1 MKAFLR
7 FVLAHTVPVNLLFL
21 LLMVVGIIVL
31 FNLPVERY
39 PNVNMGKVIITTVF
53 PGASPEDVE
62 VLVTQE
68 IEEALDDLEYL
79 EFIQSTSYRERSSI
93 VVKFIDDSDYDDLFD
108 QLRIKVLSVMNELP
122 ASIDPPTF
130 TVANVDDW
138 LPAIAV
144 DLYGDRPNRALTLMA
159 EEVKIALRQVA
170 GVKEVQ
176 LDGEFT
182 REFHVF
188 LDPGQLNKH
197 GLTFDDV
204 VTALNQANV
213 SFPAGSYTNENGEF
227 LVVVDEHYR
236 TRQEIADT
244 IIRRDGDGSYV
255 TVGQVMSDA
264 RMSYRDPYVI
274 TSANGKDCVS
284 LKVVKT
290 RQGSSL
296 DIVAEVEKIVEH
308 FRPALAKEG
317 VNIALSQD
325 QRIVIYDSIRTLG
338 LNLLCGVVLLTLLI
352 WVFMGLRNALLTTV
366 GIPFSF
372 LVTMIF
378 MYVSGNSLNEITLFA
393 FVLISGIIVDDAIVV
408 VENIYRHLQEGES
421 LVDAVINGTAEVAF
435 PVISAISTT
444 IAAFLPMLIMSGSTG
459 EFFAQIPKAVSF
471 ALVASLLECLIILPP
486 HFVDWPGKHYAVA
499 DALKHPARK
508 ERKIMAA
515 IRSFTN
521 RVVGLALRFRYTSLI
536 MVFLA
541 FLVAILILGLSVSG
555 KSSLIRIKFFPDE
568 YTLYYVELE
577 GPLGTPIETTSEKL
591 KEITRIVLQGGPG
604 QVQSAKGTAGFYLNE
619 DYQPVFGGNLGHI
632 AIELPPKEKQEFPE
646 NVGKDPILYLDHM
659 QNKLSPF
666 SSGGWAVR
674 VRAEKGGPPMGK
686 DINIRVVGT
695 NPLSVERLAEN
706 VKQFLKEEDGIAPSL
721 MDLTDDRGQSN
732 RVYRYHVLPQRA
744 AEFELSVAQVAAL
757 AASVLDGRYVG
768 KFRTTDEDVDM
779 KARINEAYLEQPET
793 SLNLPLLQ
801 HPSGPVRLGDLAVID
816 SYLEPGQL
824 QRFQNNRSVTIKAN
838 LRPGASI
845 STPSVVESV
854 RSYYLTIKHQYPG
867 AELNFSGEFETTRRS
882 YTSLTFAFL
891 IALLII
897 YLILATQFKSYLQPL
912 IILSA
917 VVFALIGVVFGKLV
931 TQGLFTVNSFVA
943 TVGVTGVVVN
953 DSLVLI
959 DFINRGYRRGL
970 SRREAIEEG
979 IRVRLRPVL
988 LTTLTTTLGLLP
1000 MALGIPDYSIVWGTM
1015 ASTFVTGLCTATF
1028 LTLFIVP
1035 IEWELLMGLKLKLA
1049 SRRESRKQRK
1059 ALNRQD

>member
-21 LLMVVGIIVL
+21 LLMVVGIVAL

-39 PNVNMGKVIITTVF
+39 PNVNIGKVIITTIF

-93 VVKFIDDSDYDDLFD
+93 VVKFIDDSDYDALFD
-108 QLRIKVLSVMNELP
+108 ELRLKVLSVMNELP
-122 ASIDPPTF
+122 ESIDPPIF
-130 TVANVDDW
+130 TVVNVDDW

-144 DLYGDRPNRALTLMA
+144 DLYGDRSNRALTLMA
-159 EEVKIALRQVA
+159 EEVKIALRQIP

-176 LDGEFT
+176 LDGEYT

-188 LDPGQLNKH
+188 LDPGQLNKY

-204 VTALNQANV
+204 VKALSQANV
-213 SFPAGSYTNENGEF
+213 SFPAGSYTSQNGEF

-274 TSANGKDCVS
+274 ASANGKDCVT
-284 LKVVKT
+284 LKVIKT
-290 RQGSSL
+290 REGSNL

-317 VNIALSQD
+317 VNVALSQD

-352 WVFMGLRNALLTTV
+352 WLFMGMRNALLTTV

-372 LVTMIF
+372 LVTMII
-378 MYVSGNSLNEITLFA
+378 MYVTGNSLNEITLFA

-421 LVDAVINGTAEVAF
+421 LVDAVINGTAEVTF
-435 PVISAISTT
+435 PVISATSTT
-444 IAAFLPMLIMSGSTG
+444 IAAFLPMLIMTGSTG

-471 ALVASLLECLIILPP
+471 AIVASLLECLIILPP
-486 HFVDWPGKHYAVA
+486 HFVDWPGRSYAVA
-499 DALKHPARK
+499 DALRHPAGK
-508 ERKIMAA
+508 ERKIMAV

-536 MVFLA
+536 IVLLA
-541 FLVAILILGLSVSG
+541 FFAAMLILGLSVSG
-555 KSSLIRIKFFPDE
+555 KASLIRIKFFPDE
-568 YTLYYVELE
+568 YTRYYIELE
-577 GPLGTPIETTSEKL
+577 GPLGTSIETTSKKL
-591 KEITRIVLQGGPG
+591 KEISGVVLQGGPS
-604 QVQSAKGTAGFYLNE
+604 QVQSAKGLAGFYLNE
-619 DYQPVFGGNLGHI
+619 DFQPVFGGNLGHI
-632 AIELPPKEKQEFPE
+632 AVELPPKEKQKFPG
-646 NVGKDPILYLDHM
+646 NSGNDPILYLDYM
-659 QNKLSPF
+659 REKLSPF
-666 SSGGWAVR
+666 SSGGWTVR
-674 VRAEKGGPPMGK
+674 VRAEKGGPPTGK
-686 DINIRVVGT
+686 DINIRVVGA
-695 NPLSVERLAEN
+695 NPLSVERLAED
-706 VKQFLKEEDGIAPSL
+706 VKDHLKKDNGIAPYLIDL
-721 MDLTDDRGQSN
+721 MDDRGQPN
-732 RVYRYHVLPQRA
+732 RVYRYHVLPERA
-744 AEFELSVAQVAAL
+744 AEFDLTVSQVAAL
-757 AASVLDGRYVG
+757 AASALDGRYVG

-779 KARINEAYLEQPET
+779 KMRIDEAYLEQPET

-801 HPSGPVRLGDLAVID
+801 HPSGPVRLGDLAVIG

-824 QRFQNNRSVTIKAN
+824 HRFQNNRAITIKAN
-838 LRPGASI
+838 LKPGAPI
-845 STPSVVESV
+845 ATPNVVESV
-854 RSYYLTIKHQYPG
+854 RSHYKEIKHQYPG
-867 AELNFSGEFETTRRS
+867 AELNFAGEFETTRRS
-882 YTSLTFAFL
+882 YTSLTYAFL
-891 IALLII
+891 IALLAI
-897 YLILATQFKSYLQPL
+897 YLILATQFRSYLQPL

-979 IRVRLRPVL
+979 IRVRLRPIL

-1000 MALGIPDYSIVWGTM
+1000 MAVGIPNYSIVWGTM

-1035 IEWELLMGLKLKLA
+1035 IEWDLLMGLKLKVA
-1049 SRRESRKQRK
+1049 SWQENRKQH
-1059 ALNRQD
+1059 QGEPE

>member
-21 LLMVVGIIVL
+21 LLIVVGIIAL
-31 FNLPVERY
+31 YNLPVERY
-39 PNVNMGKVIITTVF
+39 PNVNMGKVVITTIF

-62 VLVTQE
+62 VLVTRE
-68 IEEALDDLEYL
+68 IEEALDDLEHL

-93 VVKFIDDSDYDDLFD
+93 TVKFIDDSDYDALFD
-108 QLRIKVLSVMNELP
+108 ELRLKVLSVMNELP
-122 ASIDPPTF
+122 DSIDPPIF
-130 TVANVDDW
+130 TVVNVDDW

-144 DLYGDRPNRALTLMA
+144 DLYGDRSNRALTLMA
-159 EEVKIALRQVA
+159 EEMKIALRQIR

-188 LDPGQLNKH
+188 LDPGQLDKY
-197 GLTFDDV
+197 GMTFDDV

-213 SFPAGSYTNENGEF
+213 SFPAGSYTNEHGEF

-236 TRQEIADT
+236 SRQEIADT

-255 TVGQVMSDA
+255 TVAQVMSDA
-264 RMSYRDPYVI
+264 RIAYRDPYVI
-274 TSANGKDCVS
+274 TSANGKDCVT
-284 LKVVKT
+284 LKVIKT
-290 RQGSSL
+290 REGSNL

-317 VNIALSQD
+317 VQVALSQD
-325 QRIVIYDSIRTLG
+325 QRIVIYDSLRTLG
-338 LNLLCGVVLLTLLI
+338 LNLLCGIVLLMLLI
-352 WVFMGLRNALLTTV
+352 WIFMGLRNALLTTV

-372 LVTMIF
+372 LVTMII
-378 MYVSGNSLNEITLFA
+378 MYVTDSSLNEITLFA

-421 LVDAVINGTAEVAF
+421 LVDAVTNGTSEVTF
-435 PVISAISTT
+435 PVISATSTT
-444 IAAFLPMLIMSGSTG
+444 IAAFLPMFIMTGSTG
-459 EFFAQIPKAVSF
+459 EFFAQIPMAVSF
-471 ALVASLLECLIILPP
+471 AIIASLLECLIILPP
-486 HFVDWPGKHYAVA
+486 HFVDWPGKHYAAA
-499 DALKHPARK
+499 DALRHPAAK
-508 ERKIMAA
+508 ERKVMAI

-521 RVVGLALRFRYTSLI
+521 RVVGLALRFRYTSL
-536 MVFLA
+536 MAVLLA
-541 FLVAILILGLSVSG
+541 FVATMLILGLSISG
-555 KSSLIRIKFFPDE
+555 KASLIRIKFFPDE

-577 GPLGTPIETTSEKL
+577 GPLGTPIEATSEKL
-591 KEITRIVLQGGPG
+591 KEITGVILQGGPG
-604 QVQSAKGTAGFYLNE
+604 QVQSAKGIAGFYLNE
-619 DYQPVFGGNLGHI
+619 DYQPIFGPNLGHV
-632 AIELPPKEKQEFPE
+632 AVELPPRERQEFPA
-646 NVGKDPILYLDHM
+646 NAGKDPILYLDDVRG
-659 QNKLSPF
+659 KLSCF
-666 SSGGWAVR
+666 RSGGWTVQVR
-674 VRAEKGGPPMGK
+674 PEKGGPPIGK

-695 NPLSVERLAEN
+695 NPHSVERLAEN
-706 VKQFLKEEDGIAPSL
+706 VKNYLKQENGIAPSL
-721 MDLTDDRGQSN
+721 IDLTDDRGQPN
-732 RVYRYHVLPQRA
+732 RVYRYHVQPQRA
-744 AEFELSVAQVAAL
+744 AEFDLSVSQVAAL

-768 KFRTTDEDVDM
+768 KFRTADEDVDM
-779 KARINEAYLEQPET
+779 KVRIDQAYLKQPES

-801 HPSGPVRLGDLAVID
+801 HPSGPVRLGELTIID

-824 QRFQNNRSVTIKAN
+824 HRFQNNRTVTIKAN
-838 LRPGASI
+838 LRPGAPTSV
-845 STPSVVESV
+845 PSVVEMV
-854 RSYYLTIKHQYPG
+854 RSYYQTIKHQYPG

-882 YTSLTFAFL
+882 YTSLTYAFL

-897 YLILATQFKSYLQPL
+897 YLILATQFRSYLQPL

-959 DFINRGYRRGL
+959 DFINRAYRRGL
-970 SRREAIEEG
+970 SRREAVEEG
-979 IRVRLRPVL
+979 IRVRLRPIL

-1028 LTLFIVP
+1028 LSVFIVP
-1035 IEWELLMGLKLKLA
+1035 LEWELLMGLNLKVA
-1049 SRRESRKQRK
+1049 GWRE
-1059 ALNRQD
+1059 NRETA